1 MTVYH
6 NGQRLLVPVTESRG
20 LYQDKFEK
28 EGNLLVYAYP
38 GGGHNSCEE
47 QIDTY
52 IKWWQ
57 ENLNAW
63 IEKKGNTNPFG
74 LFENKHNR
82 DI

>member
-6 NGQRLLVPVTESRG
+6 NGQRLLVPYKNQRG
-20 LYQDKFEK
+20 DMVRVDGE
-28 EGNLLVYAYP
+28 LVYNFP
-38 GGGHNSCEE
+38 GGGQSHCPDFVNK
-47 QIDTY
+47 Y
-52 IKWWQ
+52 IEWWQ
-57 ENLNAW
+57 SNLNIW